1 MNMYD
6 LTVPHF
12 VRLLTQVNRW
22 LDKAQAQAEQK
33 KYKPEVLLGSR
44 LAPDQFPLTRQVQ
57 IAGDHMKNGAARLA
71 GVEAPKFEDNEATL
85 DELRARVTKTI
96 DWLSTLKPAQF
107 EGAEQRKIALPF
119 MPGKYL
125 VGSDYLSQFCLP
137 NVYFHAT
144 TAYAIL
150 RHNGVDVGK
159 MDFLGEIALRDA

>member
-22 LDKAQAQAEQK
+22 LDKAQAHAAQK
-33 KYKPEVLLGSR
+33 KFNPEVLLGSR
-44 LAPDQFPLTRQVQ
+44 LAPDQFPLTRQIQ
-57 IAGDHMKNGAARLA
+57 IVGDHTKNGAARLA
-71 GVEAPKFEDNEATL
+71 GVEAPKFEDNETTL
-85 DELRARVTKTI
+85 DELRARVSKTI
-96 DWLSTLKPAQF
+96 DWLNTLKPAQF
-107 EGAEQRKIALPF
+107 EGAEQRNITLPF
-119 MPGKYL
+119 LTGKYL
-125 VGSDYLSQFCLP
+125 VGSDYLSQYCWP

-150 RHNGVDVGK
+150 RHNGVELGK